1 MRIRDFSVQNN
12 EESCYN
18 KREFQESGNNSF
30 NMSPFSNNSLNKNN
44 KMGKIWEKHFLKET
58 NYQTDYNPPVL
69 RQMNNNDQ

>member
-1 MRIRDFSVQNN
+1 MKSLVTIKESFKKAEIIRSTCRLFLTIHST
-12 EESCYN
+12 
-18 KREFQESGNNSF
+18 
-30 NMSPFSNNSLNKNN
+30 KNN